1 MNKSATLRCAVID
14 DEPLARELIRSYIAK
29 TPGLI
34 ASGEFESATAAAPQ
48 VVAGEFD
55 LLFLDINIPGL
66 NGIEFGGIVPE
77 STRIVFTT
85 AYGQYAI
92 DAYRVNALDY
102 LLKPV
107 SYPEFAKAAAK
118 ALEWKIMRD
127 AYVARE
133 RADGGEPQRLSSI
146 TVKSDYRLVRLRL
159 DTLLYVEVK
168 GDRLIFYREEGDEIS
183 SLMSMRE
190 IEDLLPADRFM
201 RIHRSFIVNLD
212 RVEVVE
218 RNRVVFGRNYI
229 PVAESRRE
237 EFLRRIAGR

>member
-1 MNKSATLRCAVID
+1 M
-14 DEPLARELIRSYIAK
+14 
-29 TPGLI
+29 LI
-34 ASGEFESATAAAPQ
+34 ALENTF
-48 VVAGEFD
+48 
-55 LLFLDINIPGL
+55 
-66 NGIEFGGIVPE
+66 
-77 STRIVFTT
+77 
-85 AYGQYAI
+85 
-92 DAYRVNALDY
+92 
-102 LLKPV
+102 PV
-107 SYPEFAKAAAK
+107 IIAKAAAK

-218 RNRVVFGRNYI
+218 RNRVVFGRTYI